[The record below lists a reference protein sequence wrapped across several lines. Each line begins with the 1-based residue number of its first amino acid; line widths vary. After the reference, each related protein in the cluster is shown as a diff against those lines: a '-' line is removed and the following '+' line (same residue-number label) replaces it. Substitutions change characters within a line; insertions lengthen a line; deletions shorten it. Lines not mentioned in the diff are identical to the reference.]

1 VAHASSVGNPK
12 LPFTTF
18 GLADELRP
26 LIMRALAYWAKKGGK
41 PNNMK
46 HITIIALAIAALAIA
61 GCASSQPAPAPAPS
75 SSHMG
80 K

>member
-1 VAHASSVGNPK
+1 MHFA
-12 LPFTTF
+12 
-18 GLADELRP
+18 LADTLRP
-26 LIMRALAYWAKKGGK
+26 RIMRALAYLATKGGK
-41 PNNMK
+41 PHNIMK

-61 GCASSQPAPAPAPS
+61 GCESSKPAPAPAPS